1 MRDFQN
7 WNDIQGIEDGQEFDR
22 PAPGGYIVKI
32 TEVEDREDQEGLL
45 ISYDIARG
53 DYTGYAADTFNRAGF
68 WPLRT
73 WVSYKVKAER
83 FFKGF
88 ITCVEVSNP
97 NYHFSTRDVQG
108 LVGKYF
114 GVVLGE
120 EQYRK
125 NNGDVGI
132 RLYTAQKRSGQA
144 IKSGD
149 FKIPDL
155 KPLAPDKE
163 GSGSAAAAGGMAG
176 GGFLDLADD
185 DGELPF

>member
-1 MRDFQN
+1 MREIQN
-7 WNDIQGIEDGQEFDR
+7 WDDIQAIEDGQGYDS

-32 TEVEDREDQEGLL
+32 TEVEDREEQEGLL

-53 DYTGYAADTFNRAGF
+53 DYTGYAADTELRAGF

-73 WVSYKVKAER
+73 WVSYKDSALR

-97 NYHFSTRDVQG
+97 NYHFSTKNVQG

-125 NNGDVGI
+125 KNGDVGI
-132 RLYTAQKRSGQA
+132 RLYTAQRRSGQA
-144 IKSGD
+144 IKNGD

-155 KPLAPDKE
+155 KPLKE
-163 GSGSAAAAGGMAG
+163 NQGGGSVTAASGMAG
-176 GGFLDLADD
+176 GGFMDLADD
-185 DGELPF
+185 DGKLPF